1 MTYAKK
7 VEVGVAIEHNYL
19 IVKNIYQFMS
29 DLKFVNAETY
39 NSQRQE
45 QYDLVISS
53 SLVLKN
59 QTPNLNVFLWELDH
73 DDEQYIV
80 LYKHLRKIFNEKN
93 K

>member
-1 MTYAKK
+1 MQKK